1 MNIKKKRSLIF
12 LFVTLMSLS
21 LLVACGNGE
30 EEKKEVEETKGL
42 VYEGSLELDY
52 ASSFEV
58 DYYEG
63 GYKIVSD
70 WEGRKTLLVP
80 EGKDEPE
87 EMEEVVDDVVFLSID
102 NIGAFSTVI
111 ATELRPIDSLDK
123 IKLVTTEAD
132 RWHIE
137 KIKEGLESEDIIY
150 VGKNSAPDFE
160 LIEKGEPDL
169 IILTTGTS
177 HGENKITLK
186 LDEMGINWISH
197 ATQRENDPRARLEWV
212 KFMGGLLDK
221 EDEAK
226 EFFDEQVAKIDK
238 IMNEGEYIK
247 EEDKV
252 TVATTFMSKDTFYV
266 RNAGDYQV
274 KMLEMAGG
282 KYVLEDLEP
291 EENGN
296 TKMTAEE
303 FYTRVEDVDFLIYD
317 TSMGRD
323 IQSVS
328 DLVEH
333 AEYLGDI
340 KAVKNGNVW
349 GVKAHY
355 WQSSDNVADM
365 IADLQQIINSEPG
378 EITETEYYFILP
390 E

>member
-12 LFVTLMSLS
+12 VLVAIMSLS
-21 LLVACGNGE
+21 LLVACGSKDQ
-30 EEKKEVEETKGL
+30 EKKEVEETKGL
-42 VYEGSLELDY
+42 VYEDSLELDY

-58 DYYEG
+58 DYYKG
-63 GYKIVSD
+63 GYKIVTD

-80 EGKDEPE
+80 EGKDKPE
-87 EMEEVVDDVVFLSID
+87 EMEEEVDDVVFLPIE

-111 ATELRPIDSLDK
+111 ATELRPINSLDK

-132 RWHIE
+132 RWHIQE
-137 KIKEGLESEDIIY
+137 VKEGLESEDIIY

-160 LIEKGEPDL
+160 LIQKGEPDL

-177 HGENKITLK
+177 HGENEIALK

-197 ATQRENDPRARLEWV
+197 AAQRENDPRARLEWV
-212 KFMGGLLDK
+212 KFMGTLLDK
-221 EDEAK
+221 EEEAK
-226 EFFDEQVAKIDK
+226 QFFDEQVAKIDK
-238 IMNEGEYIK
+238 IMNEGKDIK

-282 KYVLEDLEP
+282 KYLLEDLNP

-303 FYTRVEDVDFLIYD
+303 FYTSIEDVDFLIYD

-323 IQSVS
+323 IQSVT

-365 IADLQQIINSEPG
+365 IADLQQIINSERG